1 MKKTLPRSE
10 SRKSIAR
17 VRHDG
22 TALALVLALA
32 GAGCSG
38 LSNTQRGALI
48 GAGAGGA
55 VGAVIGNAAGSTTK
69 GAIIGAAVGGAAGA
83 IIGSRMND
91 RAETLAAELPNA
103 TIERVGEGILV
114 TFDSGILFGFDS
126 SDLRAQA
133 RNNLGDLARVLAE
146 DSDDYELL
154 VAGHTDASGA
164 EAYNQTLS
172 ERRASAASDHLATQG
187 IPSTQIRIQG
197 LGETEPWPR
206 TRPHRVRR
214 PTGASRS
221 RSSRVPNTATRRSG
235 KPGTDPAPRRERV
248 YLGQTE
254 HRTRLLRGVPQRGPG
269 SRQPPICPSGGRCG
283 PHVEGVGPP
292 RRRDPNA
299 FDGAR
304 VAHGA
309 HRRP

>member
-10 SRKSIAR
+10 SPKNVAR
-17 VRHDG
+17 VRHDR

-32 GAGCSG
+32 CAGCSG

-154 VAGHTDASGA
+154 VAGHTDGSGA

-197 LGETEPWPR
+197 LGETEPVASNETTSGQEANR
-206 TRPHRVRR
+206 RVEVAIFASAEYRNEAIRQTR
-214 PTGASRS
+214 
-221 RSSRVPNTATRRSG
+221 N
-235 KPGTDPAPRRERV
+235 
-248 YLGQTE
+248 
-254 HRTRLLRGVPQRGPG
+254 
-269 SRQPPICPSGGRCG
+269 
-283 PHVEGVGPP
+283 
-292 RRRDPNA
+292 
-299 FDGAR
+299 
-304 VAHGA
+304 
-309 HRRP
+309 

>member
-1 MKKTLPRSE
+1 
-10 SRKSIAR
+10 
-17 VRHDG
+17 
-22 TALALVLALA
+22 
-32 GAGCSG
+32 
-38 LSNTQRGALI
+38 
-48 GAGAGGA
+48 

-69 GAIIGAAVGGAAGA
+69 GAAAGA

-197 LGETEPWPR
+197 LGETEPVASNETTSGQEANR
-206 TRPHRVRR
+206 RVEVAIFASAEYRNEAIRQTR
-214 PTGASRS
+214 
-221 RSSRVPNTATRRSG
+221 N
-235 KPGTDPAPRRERV
+235 
-248 YLGQTE
+248 
-254 HRTRLLRGVPQRGPG
+254 
-269 SRQPPICPSGGRCG
+269 
-283 PHVEGVGPP
+283 
-292 RRRDPNA
+292 
-299 FDGAR
+299 
-304 VAHGA
+304 
-309 HRRP
+309 